1 MGRVFKWN
9 WLVLCIL
16 YVTDSRSKNVFCS
29 TGPLLP
35 FPSLFLNRKSYSRDG
50 HLYCP
55 HCHRAR
61 LPDGQDQGEVLKN
74 CKLANSLS
82 SGEYQDQAKKVKD
95 IWILRHLKK
104 ILKREKQ
111 IAGFL
116 AKEGQATCC
125 CHGEGFSKIIALPS
139 LDFFKLRVI

>member
-1 MGRVFKWN
+1 MGLYYVYCMWLT
-9 WLVLCIL
+9 LVL
-16 YVTDSRSKNVFCS
+16 KKVFCS

-55 HCHRAR
+55 YCHRAR
-61 LPDGQDQGEVLKN
+61 LPDGQDQGDVLKN

-82 SGEYQDQAKKVKD
+82 SREYQDQAKKVKD

-104 ILKREKQ
+104 ILKREKNCRFPCD
-111 IAGFL
+111 GRTSNWLLPRRRFL
-116 AKEGQATCC
+116 KDQGVAVSG
-125 CHGEGFSKIIALPS
+125 
-139 LDFFKLRVI
+139 FFKALSSLELWKFK

>member
-16 YVTDSRSKNVFCS
+16 YVTDARSKNVFCS

-61 LPDGQDQGEVLKN
+61 LPDGQDQGEARKN

-82 SGEYQDQAKKVKD
+82 SREYQDQAKKSERYLNPSSSKENLEKGKTNCRFPCEGRTSNLLRPRRRFLKD
-95 IWILRHLKK
+95 HCV
-104 ILKREKQ
+104 
-111 IAGFL
+111 AVSGFL
-116 AKEGQATCC
+116 
-125 CHGEGFSKIIALPS
+125 
-139 LDFFKLRVI
+139 